1 MIQHFD
7 SQFEHLEDV
16 EVQTPEKED
25 IIKAILSLDER
36 LNNAKD
42 GNEAVQ
48 VVREYFELSDQ
59 LQTAFS
65 LISISWFRSELLGP
79 A

>member
-42 GNEAVQ
+42 GN
-48 VVREYFELSDQ
+48 
-59 LQTAFS
+59 
-65 LISISWFRSELLGP
+65 
-79 A
+79 